1 MASKKHDRD
10 CPAPLAP
17 QPFFHLSRDAKTLS
31 QLQQI
36 IRDIPEEMTREQCLA
51 LIERVKQDQID
62 RLREQ
67 ERRDVSQ
74 YFPNLFFH
82 PDDPALD
89 DEEKIWQRF
98 KYLRHSS
105 VLVGERKRFRNL
117 KHELAQAKA
126 RVAKNIDSAEYRE
139 EIAETQDRSL
149 YDLYRDK
156 YNLDRLGFK
165 KTRSLMQSAIT
176 NVQSAIND
184 ILKEYFPSNRRR
196 QLEFAAS
203 VQAAHTMPQLIE
215 LMSRDYGNGVIS
227 RRIPFEARVVAVL
240 AQLEFESLIGSHNP
254 EQLEHARRE
263 LIAHLEREV
272 FHASFSERVVVVA
285 KLDPNN
291 NYRVKTDTSGKYQ
304 VSWYYENQPDAEAAT
319 DETTY
324 VLPLDVR
331 VVQKNGKTILV
342 YFESRRKQ
350 RIFAKQFRKKQRKPE
365 QITDLSAMSM
375 VLLDASR
382 FDEEHLANRLR
393 HTVVNCPGLV
403 SAQQSNASRAG
414 AIDSSNPFSS
424 GNRRGEKYE
433 LLWGG
438 FWHELQILSLPDF
451 INSLVA
457 HAQDGHP
464 FYKLITYLDTLFP
477 WIWPPAL
484 YGLDWYDQKIRDML
498 WRHQCR
504 SEQPA

>member
-1 MASKKHDRD
+1 LAPKQHDCD
-10 CPAPLAP
+10 CPIPLAP
-17 QPFFHLSRDAKTLS
+17 QPFFLLSRDARTLS
-31 QLQQI
+31 KLQEI
-36 IRDIPEEMTREQCLA
+36 IRDVPEEMDREQCLA
-51 LIERVKQDQID
+51 LIEQVKQDQID

-67 ERRDVSQ
+67 EQHDVSQ
-74 YFPNLFFH
+74 YFPNLLFY
-82 PDDPALD
+82 PDNSELD

-98 KYLRHSS
+98 KYLRRSS
-105 VLVGERKRFRNL
+105 VLVGERKRFCNL
-117 KHELAQAKA
+117 RRELTQAKA
-126 RVAKNIDSAEYRE
+126 RVAKNPGSTEYRE
-139 EIAETQDRSL
+139 EVAEAQDRAL

-156 YNLDRLGFK
+156 YNLDSLGFK

-184 ILKEYFPSNRRR
+184 ILREYFPSNRRR

-203 VQAAHTMPQLIE
+203 VQAVRTMPQLIE
-215 LMSRDYGNGVIS
+215 LMSRNYGNGVIS
-227 RRIPFEARVVAVL
+227 RRIPFEARVIAVL

-254 EQLEHARRE
+254 EQIEHARRE
-263 LIAHLEREV
+263 LIARLENDV
-272 FHASFSERVVVVA
+272 FDDSLSERIVVVA

-291 NYRVKTDTSGKYQ
+291 HYRVKTDASGKYQ
-304 VSWYYENQPDAEAAT
+304 VNWYYENQPDAEAVT

-331 VVQKNGKTILV
+331 IVKKNGNTILV

-350 RIFAKQFRKKQRKPE
+350 HIFAKQLRKKQRKPE
-365 QITDLSAMSM
+365 QITDISAMSM
-375 VLLDASR
+375 VLLNTSR

-393 HTVVNCPGLV
+393 DTVVNCPGLV

-414 AIDSSNPFSS
+414 AIDPSNPFSS

-438 FWHELQILSLPDF
+438 FWHELQILSLSDF

-484 YGLDWYDQKIRDML
+484 YGLDWYHQEIRDML
-498 WRHQCR
+498 WLHLCR